1 MASGD
6 SLLVLTPG
14 AASLP
19 AATYATFNSM
29 TGTSTPAEAVPV
41 LDFDDTTQ
49 EYADFYCVM
58 PAAYAGTTGIT
69 CTIMWSAAE
78 AATDVVEWQIALRRV
93 ADDGEDLDTTAHT
106 YAYNAVV
113 ATAASAVGEVAYD
126 NITFTDGADMDSVVA
141 GDYFILR
148 ITRDPTPSSGTDVT
162 GDASL
167 HAIHIKET

>member
-6 SLLVLTPG
+6 SLLILTP
-14 AASLP
+14 AMASLP
-19 AATYATFNSM
+19 ATSYATFDTM
-29 TGTSTPAEAVPV
+29 AGASTPAESILV
-41 LDFDDTTQ
+41 LDFNDTTN

-58 PAAYAGTTGIT
+58 PEHYAGTTGIT
-69 CTIMWSAAE
+69 CTIMFSAAE

-93 ADDGEDLDTTAHT
+93 ADDAEDLDTTAHT
-106 YAYNAVV
+106 YDYNAVV
-113 ATAASAVGEVAYD
+113 ATAPSIVGEVAYAD
-126 NITFTDGADMDSVVA
+126 RTFSNGTDMDSVVA

-167 HAIHIKET
+167 HAIHVKET